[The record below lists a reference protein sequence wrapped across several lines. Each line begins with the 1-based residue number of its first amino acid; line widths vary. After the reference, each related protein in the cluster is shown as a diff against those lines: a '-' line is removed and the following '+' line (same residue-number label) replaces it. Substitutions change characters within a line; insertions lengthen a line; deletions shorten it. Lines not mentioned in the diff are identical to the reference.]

1 MKQYYRGWFTAFC
14 PQYRSVEGRWGV
26 VKSER
31 VATRVWERPGG
42 ADGLMLIVDVTWSK
56 PRNAKRLVGVS
67 C

>member
-1 MKQYYRGWFTAFC
+1 MKQSYRRRYLAFC
-14 PQYRSVEGRWGV
+14 PQYRSVDGWWRV

-31 VATRVWERPGG
+31 VATREWERPGG
-42 ADGLMLIVDVTWSK
+42 ADGLMLIVDVTGSR